1 MTADDVC
8 AGDRASAAERV
19 RTVLAA
25 AESFTAVTDTH
36 TCDLVGGGLHSVG
49 DDGRLLLRLPSDCRL
64 AGEVAL
70 APLGTL
76 PVVLKFTDVAPV
88 AVRDRVRSRVTI
100 AGWLAQAAPE
110 CEESGI
116 TSFRMVTAHV
126 ALETP
131 AGPVTVGLDEL
142 ALARPDVLAHHE
154 AAVLTHLVDDHA
166 DVVALLT
173 RLVDPRLLQGV
184 VRVWPLAMDRRGV
197 TLRLEHA
204 HSHQDVSLPFPA
216 PVGDAG
222 QAGDRVRELLAAARA
237 CRRGTR
243 LPSRP

>member
-8 AGDRASAAERV
+8 AGEQASAAERV

-36 TCDLVGGGLHSVG
+36 SCDLVGGGLHSVG
-49 DDGRLLLRLPSDCRL
+49 DDGRLSLRVPSDCRL

-70 APLGTL
+70 APRGTL

-88 AVRDRVRSRVTI
+88 AVRERVRSRVTI

-110 CEESGI
+110 CEESG
-116 TSFRMVTAHV
+116 TASFRMVTAHV
-126 ALETP
+126 ALEAP

-154 AAVLTHLVDDHA
+154 AAMLTHLVDDHA
-166 DVVALLT
+166 EVVDLLT

-204 HSHQDVSLPFPA
+204 HSHQDVPLPFPA
-216 PVGDAG
+216 PVRDAG

-237 CRRGTR
+237 CRRGSR

>member
-1 MTADDVC
+1 MTAEDC
-8 AGDRASAAERV
+8 AGEQASAAERV

-25 AESFTAVTDTH
+25 AESFTAVTDAH

-70 APLGTL
+70 APRGTL

-88 AVRDRVRSRVTI
+88 AVRERVRSRVTI

-110 CEESGI
+110 CEESG
-116 TSFRMVTAHV
+116 TASFRTVTAHV

-154 AAVLTHLVDDHA
+154 AAMLTHLVDDHA
-166 DVVALLT
+166 EMVALLT

-197 TLRLEHA
+197 TLRLERA
-204 HSHQDVSLPFPA
+204 HSHRDVSLPFPA
-216 PVGDAG
+216 PVRDPG

-237 CRRGTR
+237 CRRGSR

>member
-8 AGDRASAAERV
+8 ADGQASPAERV

-25 AESFTAVTDTH
+25 AESFTAVTDGH
-36 TCDLVGGGLHSVG
+36 TWDLVGGGLHSVG
-49 DDGRLLLRLPSDCRL
+49 EDGRPLLRLPADCRL

-70 APLGTL
+70 APRGTL

-100 AGWLAQAAPE
+100 AGWLARAAPE
-110 CEESGI
+110 GGESG
-116 TSFRMVTAHV
+116 TAAFRMVTAHV

-131 AGPVTVGLDEL
+131 AERVTVGLDEL
-142 ALARPDVLAHHE
+142 ALARPDVLALHE
-154 AAVLTHLVDDHA
+154 AAMLTHLVDDHA

-173 RLVDPRLLQGV
+173 RLVDPRLLQSV
-184 VRVWPLAMDRRGV
+184 VRVWPLALDSRGII
-197 TLRLEHA
+197 LRLEYP
-204 HSHQDVSLPFPA
+204 HSDEDVPLRFPA
-216 PVGDAG
+216 PVDEPG
-222 QAGDRVRELLAAARA
+222 QVRDRVGALLAAARA
-237 CRRGTR
+237 CRRGSR

>member
-8 AGDRASAAERV
+8 AGEQASAAERV

-25 AESFTAVTDTH
+25 AESFTAVTDAH
-36 TCDLVGGGLHSVG
+36 TCDLVGGGRHSVG

-70 APLGTL
+70 APRGTL

-88 AVRDRVRSRVTI
+88 AVRDRVRTRVTI
-100 AGWLAQAAPE
+100 AGWLAQTAPE
-110 CEESGI
+110 CEESGT

-131 AGPVTVGLDEL
+131 VGQVTVGLDEL

-154 AAVLTHLVDDHA
+154 AAMLTHLVDDHA

-173 RLVDPRLLQGV
+173 RLVDPWLLQGV

-216 PVGDAG
+216 PVRDAG

-237 CRRGTR
+237 CRRGSR

>member
-70 APLGTL
+70 APRGTL

-110 CEESGI
+110 CEESGT

-216 PVGDAG
+216 PVGDAE

>member
-8 AGDRASAAERV
+8 ADGQASPAERV

-25 AESFTAVTDTH
+25 AESFTAITDAH
-36 TCDLVGGGLHSVG
+36 TCDLVGGGLHRVG
-49 DDGRLLLRLPSDCRL
+49 EDGRLLLRLPAGCRL
-64 AGEVAL
+64 AGEVAV
-70 APLGTL
+70 APRGTL

-88 AVRDRVRSRVTI
+88 AVRDRVRSRVTV
-100 AGWLAQAAPE
+100 AGWLARAAPE
-110 CEESGI
+110 DEDDG
-116 TSFRMVTAHV
+116 TATFRMVTAHV

-142 ALARPDVLAHHE
+142 ALARPDVLALHE
-154 AAVLTHLVDDHA
+154 AAMLTHLVDDHA

-184 VRVWPLAMDRRGV
+184 VRVWPLAMDLRGI

-204 HSHQDVSLPFPA
+204 HSHEDVLLRFPA
-216 PVGDAG
+216 PVGEAG
-222 QAGDRVRELLAAARA
+222 QAGDRVRALLAAARA
-237 CRRGTR
+237 CRRGSR

>member
-1 MTADDVC
+1 MAADDVC
-8 AGDRASAAERV
+8 AGEEVSAAEQV

-25 AESFTAVTDTH
+25 ADSFTVVTDGH

-49 DDGRLLLRLPSDCRL
+49 GRLLLRVPADCRL

-70 APLGTL
+70 APRGTL

-88 AVRDRVRSRVTI
+88 AVRDRVRSRVTV
-100 AGWLAQAAPE
+100 AGWLAPQGAPG
-110 CEESGI
+110 CEESG
-116 TSFRMVTAHV
+116 TVTFRTVTAHV

-142 ALARPDVLAHHE
+142 ALARPDVLALHE

-184 VRVWPLAMDRRGV
+184 VRVWPLAMDRRGI
-197 TLRLEHA
+197 TLRLEHP
-204 HSHQDVSLPFPA
+204 HSHRDVLLPFPA
-216 PVGDAG
+216 PVRDPGH
-222 QAGDRVRELLAAARA
+222 AGDRVRELLAAARA
-237 CRRGTR
+237 RRRGSR